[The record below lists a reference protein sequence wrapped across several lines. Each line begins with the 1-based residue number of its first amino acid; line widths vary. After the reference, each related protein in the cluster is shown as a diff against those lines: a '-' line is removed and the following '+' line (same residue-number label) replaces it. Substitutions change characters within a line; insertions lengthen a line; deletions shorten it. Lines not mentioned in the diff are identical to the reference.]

1 MKRFDYYRRLWPIY
15 RSYAGKETR
24 LAHMPIRLWIE
35 ATSTCSLSCVMCP
48 NKSLP
53 REQRGFMDSG
63 LFKKIIDEAKGF
75 VFDVHLL
82 HRGEPLAHP
91 DFFRMIRYAHD
102 AGIVTRFHTNGT
114 LLTEEKSRLL
124 LDSGIDQFAFSFD
137 GFTAEAYE
145 RIRAGA
151 KFEKTVGNIV
161 RFLELKKK
169 MKRKKPV
176 TFIELIHF
184 PDVFRKTDRAA
195 KKAFLARFK
204 GLPLDKVHVKE
215 LHNWAGETS
224 GGPDRSKPYR
234 PCTFLWHALIIFWDG
249 SVLPCTQDFFG
260 SYPLGNV
267 RDSSL
272 REIWNNDRMV
282 ALREKLVARTIDD
295 LPTCSK
301 CDRLWRPTLLG
312 IPREYLGRLLA
323 GKMN

>member
-1 MKRFDYYRRLWPIY
+1 MKRLEYYHRLRRIFRAYKL
-15 RSYAGKETR
+15 KKTR
-24 LAHMPIRLWIE
+24 LPYLPIRLWIE
-35 ATSTCSLSCVMCP
+35 ATSTCSLACVMCP
-48 NKSLP
+48 NKNLP
-53 REQRGFMDSG
+53 REQLGFMDFE
-63 LFKKIIDEAKGF
+63 LFKKIIDEAKDF

-82 HRGEPLAHP
+82 HRGESLAHP

-114 LLTEEKSRLL
+114 LLTEEKARLL

-145 RIRAGA
+145 KIRVNA

-169 MKRKKPV
+169 MRRKKPV

-184 PDVFRKTDRAA
+184 PDVFDKTGEAE
-195 KKAFLARFK
+195 KKAFLDRFK
-204 GLPLDKVHVKE
+204 GLPLDKVHIKE
-215 LHNWAGETS
+215 LHNWAGETA
-224 GGPDRSKPYR
+224 GGPDRSKPYG

-260 SYPLGNV
+260 YYALGNV

-272 REIWNNDRMV
+272 REIWNNDKMV
-282 ALREKLVARTIDD
+282 ALRERLIARDIDD

-301 CDRLWRPTLLG
+301 CDRLWRPTLFG